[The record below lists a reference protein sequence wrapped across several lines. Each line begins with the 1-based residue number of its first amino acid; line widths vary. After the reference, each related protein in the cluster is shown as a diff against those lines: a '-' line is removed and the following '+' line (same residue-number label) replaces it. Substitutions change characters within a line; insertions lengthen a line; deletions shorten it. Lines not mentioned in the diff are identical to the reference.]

1 MIIFWTPAVNVHPI
15 APRTMHDDSIPYSK
29 STKNYILRIVAP
41 LNKPTPVLSDDLV
54 DFSSVGREV
63 PIRFLDDFVTVA
75 EPLGHYVQADPR

>member
-1 MIIFWTPAVNVHPI
+1 MLHVVFDHGAANLV
-15 APRTMHDDSIPYSK
+15 SG
-29 STKNYILRIVAP
+29 VAP

-75 EPLGHYVQADPR
+75 EPLGHDVQADPR